1 MISNVI
7 SEKYDLEDNTF
18 TNNLINIL
26 MAITTILLLLI
37 IFNAPLFVKVFISG
51 FDGETLYLAVRLL
64 KQMNFLYILLELQHY
79 HPYDNDP
86 IT

>member
-18 TNNLINIL
+18 TNNLMNIL

-37 IFNAPLFVKVFISG
+37 IFNAPLFVKVFVSG
-51 FDGETLYLAVRLL
+51 FDGETLDLAVRLL